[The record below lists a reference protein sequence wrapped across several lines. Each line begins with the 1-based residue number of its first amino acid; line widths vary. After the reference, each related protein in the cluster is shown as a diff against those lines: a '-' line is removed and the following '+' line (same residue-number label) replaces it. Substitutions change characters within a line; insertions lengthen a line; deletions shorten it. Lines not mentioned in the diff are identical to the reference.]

1 MGSFINTYRISRLLT
16 YLSIKINVMKD
27 SKKQIDIDK
36 KNNLIE
42 ENIFTKEDLR
52 NILGGTTDREL
63 DLDSTGENETV
74 ASDNLT

>member
-1 MGSFINTYRISRLLT
+1 
-16 YLSIKINVMKD
+16 MKD